1 MVAQVLQLF
10 KSTCDGGESA
20 NCTSDRG
27 SVAVVGQV
35 LDRLGEHGDIGV
47 AQNLQRLAVVSVRSG
62 ASSGLV
68 VKIKRKSPEHP
79 QQFQGVL
86 RLAEGSKRLILSTRA
101 FGRTPVFRRTMRRKG
116 PDMLEAQP
124 N

>member
-101 FGRTPVFRRTMRRKG
+101 FGRTPVFRRAMRGKG
-116 PDMLEAQP
+116 PDMLDAQLS
-124 N
+124 